1 LKIEPPVLL
10 AMIVLCGAAQSAQ
23 SKDLGLAGTYELLM
37 CKGECSFSERANVLR
52 TAVIVIL
59 DRAIKRKDA
68 ERIDS
73 TYHDLKSTEAK
84 ACYTLKYPDRQ
95 VSGVTAWSLDRKT
108 ISFTLVRSKDSWY
121 SVRVERNGDVLRGVG
136 NFWSAGVAP
145 PPGFI
150 PDTIVGRRRGPADV
164 AACKAEVK

>member
-1 LKIEPPVLL
+1 MTNALVLL
-10 AMIVLCGAAQSAQ
+10 AVVALAGGAQATEA
-23 SKDLGLAGTYELLM
+23 KDRGNAGTYELLI
-37 CKGECSFSERANVLR
+37 CKGPCSFTERGKVLR

-84 ACYTLKYPDRQ
+84 ACYTLTYPDRQ

-145 PPGFI
+145 PPGFV

-164 AACKAEVK
+164 AACKAEAK